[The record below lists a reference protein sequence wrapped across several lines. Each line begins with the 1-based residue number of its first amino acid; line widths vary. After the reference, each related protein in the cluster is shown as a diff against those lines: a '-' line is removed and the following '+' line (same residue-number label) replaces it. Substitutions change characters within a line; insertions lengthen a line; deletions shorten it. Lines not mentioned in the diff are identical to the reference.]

1 MYPSRITFCGVA
13 MGTKLSPLILRG
25 KKLQPKDQV
34 DEIRLKLIPSQYPKQ
49 FQAVRN
55 LRALSERK
63 DMLDHL
69 KLRLADIVTVY
80 RRRYSAPK
88 YFTNIKECIELA
100 KTANNTLLKV
110 SAHLHVLD
118 GDHIMDLWKAA
129 HDIDSTSF
137 STRERA
143 DLVDQLLSTAKSVNL
158 LARALVGATGVSPNK
173 PGRGAP
179 ATPYIPIARELIE
192 LWEFVTS
199 KPWRGKDLWLA
210 QSFPVAKKGSEE
222 DVEAIQEPAEFCRL
236 VFEMIDPKIKLPK
249 IRTAINNALSIRKA
263 LRHSNLNY
271 RFISSTGKAPQFVR
285 YVNISR
291 KQKRQIRRTAS

>member
-1 MYPSRITFCGVA
+1 MA
-13 MGTKLSPLILRG
+13 TKLPPFILRG

-34 DEIRLKLIPSQYPKQ
+34 DEIRLKHIPSQYPKQ
-49 FQAVRN
+49 FQAICN
-55 LRALSERK
+55 LRALSERE

-69 KLRLADIVTVY
+69 KLRLADIVTVH
-80 RRRYSAPK
+80 RRRYSTPE

-100 KTANNTLLKV
+100 KTAHNTLLKV
-110 SAHLHVLD
+110 SALLLVLD
-118 GDHIMDLWKAA
+118 GDHIMDLWKVA

-137 STRERA
+137 STREYA
-143 DLVDQLLSTAKSVNL
+143 DLVNQLLSTAKSVDL

-179 ATPYIPIARELIE
+179 KVPIARELIE

-199 KPWRGKDLWLA
+199 KPWRGKQDLWLA

-236 VFEMIDPKIKLPK
+236 VFDMIDPKIKLPK
-249 IRTAINNALSIRKA
+249 IRTAINNALWIRKR
-263 LRHSNLNY
+263 LRHSNLN
-271 RFISSTGKAPQFVR
+271 
-285 YVNISR
+285 
-291 KQKRQIRRTAS
+291 

>member
-1 MYPSRITFCGVA
+1 
-13 MGTKLSPLILRG
+13 
-25 KKLQPKDQV
+25 LQPKDEV
-34 DEIRLKLIPSQYPKQ
+34 DEIRLKRISSQYPKQ
-49 FQAVRN
+49 FQAICN
-55 LRALSERK
+55 LRALSERD

-69 KLRLADIVTVY
+69 KLRLAEIVTVHC
-80 RRRYSAPK
+80 RRYCTPK
-88 YFTNIKECIELA
+88 YFTNIRECIELSQ
-100 KTANNTLLKV
+100 TANNNLLKV
-110 SAHLHVLD
+110 SAHLLILD

-137 STRERA
+137 STREYGG
-143 DLVDQLLSTAKSVNL
+143 LVEQLLSTAKSVDL
-158 LARALVGATGVSPNK
+158 LARAIVLATGVSPNK

-179 ATPYIPIARELIE
+179 TSPYTPIARELIE

-271 RFISSTGKAPQFVR
+271 RFISSTGETPRFVR

>member
-1 MYPSRITFCGVA
+1 MEI
-13 MGTKLSPLILRG
+13 KLSPFILRG
-25 KKLQPKDQV
+25 KKLQPKDQM
-34 DEIRLKLIPSQYPKQ
+34 DEIRLKHIPSQYPKQ
-49 FQAVRN
+49 FQAICN

-69 KLRLADIVTVY
+69 KLRLDEIVTVH
-80 RRRYSAPK
+80 RRRYSTPE
-88 YFTNIKECIELA
+88 YFTNIKECIKLA
-100 KTANNTLLKV
+100 KTANNTLLEV
-110 SAHLHVLD
+110 FAHLLVLD
-118 GDHIMDLWKAA
+118 GDHIMGLWKAA

-137 STRERA
+137 STREYA
-143 DLVDQLLSTAKSVNL
+143 DLVDQLLSTAKSVDL

-173 PGRGAP
+173 PARGAP
-179 ATPYIPIARELIE
+179 KIPIARELIE

-199 KPWRGKDLWLA
+199 KPWRGKQDLWLA

-222 DVEAIQEPAEFCRL
+222 DVEAIQEPVEFCRL

-249 IRTAINNALSIRKA
+249 IRTAINNALWIRKA

-271 RFISSTGKAPQFVR
+271 RFISSTGEAPQFVR
-285 YVNISR
+285 YVNMSR

>member
-1 MYPSRITFCGVA
+1 
-13 MGTKLSPLILRG
+13 
-25 KKLQPKDQV
+25 
-34 DEIRLKLIPSQYPKQ
+34 
-49 FQAVRN
+49 
-55 LRALSERK
+55 
-63 DMLDHL
+63 
-69 KLRLADIVTVY
+69 
-80 RRRYSAPK
+80 
-88 YFTNIKECIELA
+88 
-100 KTANNTLLKV
+100 
-110 SAHLHVLD
+110 
-118 GDHIMDLWKAA
+118 MDLWKAA

>member
-1 MYPSRITFCGVA
+1 
-13 MGTKLSPLILRG
+13 MGTKLSPFILRG

-34 DEIRLKLIPSQYPKQ
+34 DEIRLKDIPSQYPKQ
-49 FQAVRN
+49 FQAICN

-69 KLRLADIVTVY
+69 KLRLDEIVTVH
-80 RRRYSAPK
+80 RRRYSTPE

-100 KTANNTLLKV
+100 KTANNTLLEV
-110 SAHLHVLD
+110 FAHLLVLD

-129 HDIDSTSF
+129 HDIGSTSF
-137 STRERA
+137 STREHR
-143 DLVDQLLSTAKSVNL
+143 DLVHQLLSTAKSVDL
-158 LARALVGATGVSPNK
+158 LARALVLATGVSPNK

-179 ATPYIPIARELIE
+179 NIPYIPIARELIE